1 MSDETPTPS
10 TPSSTALKFDPA
22 EYISKFGLPTVI
34 LLVVGYVGYN
44 EVLHP
49 IAERYAQLLEEVKNN
64 NSEIKQGLFTIGE
77 TNQARIQ
84 KIEDAILQNSTVI
97 AKSIEQTAE
106 KNEAQLETVLRELD
120 NMKDKLEDILQLA
133 QPPRGSYGSSQTTY
147 QEAESDSGG
156 GY

>member
-1 MSDETPTPS
+1 MSDDTPTPAPK
-10 TPSSTALKFDPA
+10 TGTIGGFDPA

-64 NSEIKQGLFTIGE
+64 NSEIKAGLFTIGE

-84 KIEDAILQNSTVI
+84 KIEDAILKNSTVI
-97 AKSIEQTAE
+97 AQSIEQTAE
-106 KNEAQLETVLRELD
+106 KNEAQLETVLREID

-133 QPPRGSYGSSQTTY
+133 QPPRGSYGSSQETQ
-147 QEAESDSGG
+147 QEAESYSGG
-156 GY
+156 ST

>member
-1 MSDETPTPS
+1 MTDETPPAKTG
-10 TPSSTALKFDPA
+10 TIGGFDPA

-64 NSEIKQGLFTIGE
+64 NSEIKAGLFTIGE

-84 KIEDAILQNSTVI
+84 KIEDAILKNSTVI
-97 AKSIEQTAE
+97 ASSIEQTAE
-106 KNEAQLETVLRELD
+106 KNEVQLESVLRELD
-120 NMKDKLEDILQLA
+120 TIKDKIDDLR
-133 QPPRGSYGSSQTTY
+133 PGRGSAYSPPSNFTETD
-147 QEAESDSGG
+147 E
-156 GY
+156 